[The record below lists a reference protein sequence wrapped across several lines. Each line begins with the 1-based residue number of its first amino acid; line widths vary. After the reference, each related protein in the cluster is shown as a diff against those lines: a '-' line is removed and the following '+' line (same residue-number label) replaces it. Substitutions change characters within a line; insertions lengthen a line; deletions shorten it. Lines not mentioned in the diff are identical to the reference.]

1 MIYSATIERDEGGSK
16 QSPIKTALKVTNG
29 LVYRVEVSFPPGS
42 AGLMGVAIFDGSY
55 QVWPSTIGEWFTG
68 DGLNIGFEDVYL
80 KPAAPF
86 QFDIY
91 AYNEDTKHPHTVV
104 VRVGMVSKDIFMARF
119 LPHLSYKFF
128 EQMLD
133 NLQQKQTEQSE
144 EQRQQLLANPFPW
157 LE

>member
-1 MIYSATIERDEGGSK
+1 MIYSATVQRLGEGSK
-16 QSPIKTALKVTNG
+16 DSPIKTSLKITNG

-80 KPAAPF
+80 KQAAPYEF
-86 QFDIY
+86 AIY
-91 AYNEDTKHPHTVV
+91 AYNEDTKYPHTVT

-119 LPHLSYKFF
+119 LPHLSYKFY
-128 EQMLD
+128 EQMLA
-133 NLQQKQTEQSE
+133 NLQKTQEQQNNG
-144 EQRQQLLANPFPW
+144 QRQELLENPFPW
-157 LE
+157 L